1 SPRLPKD
8 RYVAPEMAKWARIY
22 RVGHDLLMPTHVND
36 SKAML
41 FILDTGAFSN
51 MMSTRAARS
60 VAKVSSDATIKV
72 KGLSGEVNK
81 TYSADKATLQF
92 ANIRQPNQDMVAID
106 LTGLS
111 KNLGIEVS
119 GFLGFSTFRQL
130 EMKIDYRDGLVEF
143 IYDPSKLPP
152 ALRP

>member
-1 SPRLPKD
+1 MLPAIIAAAFCLVPVC
-8 RYVAPEMAKWARIY
+8 YSQEAKPQQHPSLIAADHLLQSSNFSEAIQKYQRILKS
-22 RVGHDLLMPTHVND
+22 DPTLIPVNG
-36 SKAML
+36 
-41 FILDTGAFSN
+41 I
-51 MMSTRAARS
+51 
-60 VAKVSSDATIKV
+60 
-72 KGLSGEVNK
+72 SGEVSK

-92 ANIRQPNQDMVAID
+92 GNIREPNQDIVAFD
-106 LTGLS
+106 LSGIS
-111 KNLGIEVS
+111 KDLGVEVS